1 MARTAW
7 AVHGIGAD
15 TIVHTTV
22 LGDIAHIG
30 TDGDT
35 ATGAA
40 TDISILGTMTH
51 GITED
56 GTMADGMTHG
66 TTEDGTTHG
75 TTEDIM
81 DGTVHTTAII
91 SIMDGMIHFITTTDL
106 DMATYLQVQSKIRTG
121 TMARERIQTEA
132 V

>member
-1 MARTAW
+1 MVTTMARTAW

-22 LGDIAHIG
+22 LGDIAHTG

-56 GTMADGMTHG
+56 GTMVDGMTRG
-66 TTEDGTTHG
+66 TTEDTMDGIALTTAITSTTDGTTHI
-75 TTEDIM
+75 T
-81 DGTVHTTAII
+81 II
-91 SIMDGMIHFITTTDL
+91 TDMVP
-106 DMATYLQVQSKIRTG
+106 DT
-121 TMARERIQTEA
+121 
-132 V
+132 

>member
-15 TIVHTTV
+15 TLVHTTV
-22 LGDIAHIG
+22 LGDIAHTG

-56 GTMADGMTHG
+56 GTMADG

-91 SIMDGMIHFITTTDL
+91 SITDGMIHFITTTDL

-121 TMARERIQTEA
+121 TMERGRIQTEA